1 MENLSHDVLAE
12 VRLMTGFED
21 QTTSHECNMSELATT
36 HMHFAAQAKKLKAV
50 PSPTK
55 KQGLHVAA
63 FLALLA

>member
-36 HMHFAAQAKKLKAV
+36 YMHFAAQAKKLKAV

-55 KQGLHVAA
+55 RQGCMWLH
-63 FLALLA
+63 FLLY